1 MNLYDLSFA
10 KIIVLRDDIAEVIVN
25 DRIEVNLEMV
35 KQTHAFL
42 LSHLKQPFS
51 LLINKLNSYSYTFE
65 AQMEITNLPEIN
77 VLAVVSYNNFSTVST
92 QYLQSLTRSNKWNLH
107 IFSQRDEALAFLEKA
122 QEKSLTQFDN

>member
-1 MNLYDLSFA
+1 MNLYDLSFV
-10 KIIVLRDDIAEVIVN
+10 KIILLRDDIAEVIVN
-25 DRIEVNLEMV
+25 DRIEVNVEMV

-42 LSHLKQPFS
+42 LSHLTQPFS

-65 AQMEITNLPEIN
+65 AQMEITSLPEIN

-92 QYLQSLTRSNKWNLH
+92 HYLHSLTRDNNWNLH

-122 QEKSLTQFDN
+122 QEKCLI